1 MGAAKDTA
9 TGIKRSALIA
19 MGLTLFI
26 ITIIV
31 NLIATAVVNRATRRV
46 QGA

>member
-1 MGAAKDTA
+1 
-9 TGIKRSALIA
+9 

-26 ITIIV
+26 LTIVV